1 MVKLKPF
8 VLIALFGASL
18 FFSCSQQTPT
28 AEHQDDV
35 ADSTVVATDTL
46 ATIEEEESD
55 VSYKLPSALQIAYVF
70 KKSGSAF
77 ESTFTNDKANT
88 AKYNTSNYK
97 RATNFGVYS
106 ADLAYC
112 VFNKKFQESK
122 DYLKACKEMGSTLG
136 LNQAFEADN
145 LAQRFEKNIS
155 NEDSVIKIVGN
166 VQLKTDLL
174 FEQNKQKHITAIAFA
189 GAWIESAYIAN
200 SVYAKDKNKKALAS
214 LMEQLW
220 LGKTLV
226 KALTAVK
233 KKEVE
238 LPALIDGVGK
248 INNAYASVA
257 SIKIALEKDEDIDF
271 AKTKIT
277 DDELK
282 LISEA
287 VTSLRNSI
295 VE

>member
-1 MVKLKPF
+1 MIKLKPF
-8 VLIALFGASL
+8 AFATLLGTTVL
-18 FFSCSQQTPT
+18 FSCSEQTPT
-28 AEHQDDV
+28 TEHHDDV
-35 ADSTVVATDTL
+35 TDSTVVATDTTK
-46 ATIEEEESD
+46 AIEEESD

-70 KKSGSAF
+70 KKSGSAY
-77 ESTFTNDKANT
+77 EPTFTNDKANT
-88 AKYNTSNYK
+88 NKYNTSNYK

-136 LNQAFEADN
+136 LNQAFEGDN
-145 LAQRFEKNIS
+145 MAQRFEKNIS
-155 NEDSVIKIVGN
+155 IEDSVIKIVGN

-174 FEQNKQKHITAIAFA
+174 FEQNKQKHITVIAFA

-200 SVYAKDKNKKALAS
+200 AVYAKDKNKKALAS
-214 LMEQLW
+214 LLEQLW
-220 LGKTLV
+220 LGKTLA

-233 KKEVE
+233 GKEAE
-238 LPALIDGVGK
+238 LPALIDGVEK
-248 INNAYASVA
+248 INNAYTSVA
-257 SIKIALEKDEDIDF
+257 SIKTALEKDEDVEF

-287 VTSLRNSI
+287 VTSLRQSI